1 MKKSEKGKKIER
13 IEVDYNFEDNDA
25 SYSAFGWDFQV
36 NAGIFLFL
44 RFIKEADSI
53 AIESKYQDIEL
64 SLENK
69 KIYAQAKSLQ
79 SESGARNENEKLRD
93 ALVSLAKVKTEETDL
108 LIYIS
113 NLCAP
118 IDNEKDKYRNTVV
131 PFASCSTE
139 HQDFIRNQ
147 IQTVIN
153 RLEKANKDPKI
164 SGAKRAKNE
173 LLIKRLQS
181 FKYDQLSVASIYPF
195 DEKTDRYRVIKEETV
210 SFLANVLKINSYEAV
225 GYVDRIISHWQQ
237 ELAFNA
243 TVSDKKNERKY
254 ISKKDFLWTVIAVSV
269 DKKYAEFIEDSLS
282 EPIDSDIEEQCQQ
295 YLSNDK
301 NLYHERFEFL
311 NRVLKSY
318 RDFAVTKASGYRKD
332 EAYIRSES
340 WKDFEDEFSD
350 VKDDLLREY
359 IVKSYIYRIINRHQQ
374 KTAIAKE
381 INLCL

>member
-1 MKKSEKGKKIER
+1 MKEAEKGKKIER
-13 IEVDYNFEDNDA
+13 IEVDYDFEDNDA
-25 SYSAFGWDFQV
+25 SYGAFGWDFQV

-44 RFIKEADSI
+44 RFIKDADSI

-64 SLENK
+64 SLKTK

-79 SESGARNENEKLRD
+79 SESGSRNENGKLRD

-131 PFASCSTE
+131 PFASCSAE
-139 HQDFIRNQ
+139 HQSFIRNQ
-147 IQTVIN
+147 VQAVIN
-153 RLEKANKDPKI
+153 RLEKANKDPHI
-164 SGAKRAKNE
+164 PAPKRTKNK
-173 LLIKRLQS
+173 LLINRLRS
-181 FKYDQLSVASIYPF
+181 FKYNQLCVASIYPF
-195 DEKTDRYRVIKEETV
+195 DENTDRYRVIKEETV
-210 SFLANVLKINSYEAV
+210 SFLVNVLKIDSYEAV

-254 ISKKDFLWTVIAVSV
+254 ISKKDLLWTVIAVSV

-282 EPIDSDIEEQCQQ
+282 KPIDSDMEEQCQQ
-295 YLSNDK
+295 YLNNDK

-311 NRVLKSY
+311 NKVLNSY
-318 RDFAVTKASGYRKD
+318 RDFTVTKASGYRKD

-340 WKDFEDEFSD
+340 WKEFEDEFSD

-374 KTAIAKE
+374 KTVIAKE